1 MIEKI
6 IPGDSQ
12 EELIKQAGCLVQVYE
27 SGRHIKQAASNMFS
41 RSDLEK
47 HAPPKGKFLSH
58 MITMGSQELYGA
70 NRNCW
75 FAGMPVRTP
84 SGFRPID
91 ELAVGDLVLT
101 TKGRYRRITKTFARE
116 YEGTA
121 VRVKAQGLALPFTCT
136 AEHPIERL
144 ALEHV
149 RPEKLY
155 KRVGKKGSR
164 KRPGPAKAQMFF
176 EDAALE
182 HVEFVEASKLRPGDW
197 VCVPLV
203 ETDAPDIEFFDTD
216 AWAYGLFLADGCAY
230 KEYRDIASQ
239 GEDKGVVFTL
249 GEGDDGC
256 VIPRLLDLIERHGN
270 KSSVQESYT
279 SEKGRRIQW
288 CNQLFA
294 RSCGELFA
302 RGAHNKTLS
311 AAVFSQTDEWKLR
324 MLAGWFDGDGYLVQS
339 GEDKYRGTLTCS
351 SVSHDLMSSAQRLLG
366 SVGIPSSV
374 SRGCNKSAN
383 GCFGNGD
390 LPIFTLSVGPAYSNL
405 ILQYSARMQ
414 PHEREVESSR
424 TQRIAAGRLWFRVSS
439 VELTEEIAPCF
450 NIEVEEDH
458 TYVTTVSGHNCD
470 DWPHEQLMKKHAT
483 FVTHGRNYREHR
495 NNDPKLA
502 IGEIK
507 AAAYDLVKQRGEIL
521 MWTDIDKAASE
532 FEKAR
537 AGEEQHGSMAA
548 SVDHDVCECC
558 GFKSKTASDRCDHI
572 RYTPGAYL
580 KEFRKYAHM
589 INIDPTF
596 KDYSWV
602 GRPADRIA
610 HTLNYLMPLSKA
622 ASEQRAPRGDELAEM
637 YGMVSSPWLPYLQ
650 KIAEFDVATH
660 ENPAK
665 KAAAFSV
672 LPRAFE
678 GEFSDELLTKMSN
691 HAYPGRVM
699 RSLYNRSMVMPLAS
713 FNSYIT
719 GKCVHDSLADPVVK
733 EASEK
738 MASIRAI
745 LVHRISTEPELS
757 NAFSEACGQF
767 EPMSCGCEDLVDQFM
782 DQAKDQFSL
791 RYEALAK
798 RACLNPMHLKKASIS
813 SETSSEAFGL
823 ATLYNAYLAKTA
835 SHLDDDWIH
844 TAQMAY
850 LH

>member
-12 EELIKQAGCLVQVYE
+12 EELIKQAGTLVQVYE
-27 SGRHIKQAASNMFS
+27 SSRHIKQAASNMFS
-41 RSDLEK
+41 RADLEK
-47 HAPPKGKFLSH
+47 HAPPQGKFLSH
-58 MITMGSQELYGA
+58 MITMGSQEMYGA

-75 FAGMPVRTP
+75 FAGTPVRTP
-84 SGFRPID
+84 SGFKPIE
-91 ELAVGDLVLT
+91 ELVEGDLVLT
-101 TKGRYRRITKTFARE
+101 TKGRYRPITKTFTRD

-121 VRVKAQGLALPFTCT
+121 VRVKAQGLALPFVCT

-155 KRVGKKGSR
+155 KREGKKGSH
-164 KRPGPAKAQMFF
+164 KRPGPAKAQMHFS
-176 EDAALE
+176 DAALE
-182 HVEFVEASKLRPGDW
+182 HVEFVEAHKLRPGDW
-197 VCVPLV
+197 VCVPLS
-203 ETDAPDIEFFDTD
+203 ETGGEEEFYAAD
-216 AWAYGLFLADGCAY
+216 AWVYGLFLADGCAY

-239 GEDKGVVFTL
+239 GDDKGIVFTL
-249 GEGDDGC
+249 GEGDDAG
-256 VIPRLLDLIERHGN
+256 VIPRLLEVIESHGN
-270 KSSVQESYT
+270 KASVLSSYT
-279 SEKGRRIQW
+279 SAKGRRIQW
-288 CNQLFA
+288 CNQQFA
-294 RSCGELFA
+294 RSCSALFG

-311 AAVFSQTDEWKLR
+311 AAVFAQSDEWKLR
-324 MLAGWFDGDGYLVQS
+324 MLAGWFDGDGCLIKD
-339 GEDKYRGTLTCS
+339 GEEKYRGTLVCS
-351 SVSHDLMSSAQRLLG
+351 SVSHDLVSAAQRLLA
-366 SVGIPSSV
+366 SAGIPSSV
-374 SRGCNKSAN
+374 SRGSNKSSN
-383 GCFGNGD
+383 GCFGSGY
-390 LPIFTLSVGPAYSNL
+390 LPIYSISVGPAYSNL
-405 ILQYSARMQ
+405 ILQHSARMQ
-414 PHEREVESSR
+414 LHDREVESSR
-424 TQRIAAGRLWFRVSS
+424 TQRIAAGRLWFRISK

-470 DWPHEQLMKKHAT
+470 DWPHEELMKKHAS

-507 AAAYDLVKQRGEIL
+507 AAAYDPVKQRGEIL

-602 GRPADRIA
+602 SRPADRIA

-622 ASEQRAPRGDELAEM
+622 ASAQTHLRGDQLAEI
-637 YGMVSSPWLPYLQ
+637 YGVVSSPWLPYLQ
-650 KIAEFDVATH
+650 KIAEFDVVDH

-665 KAAAFSV
+665 RAAAFSV

-678 GEFSDELLTKMSN
+678 GQFADTLLTKMSG
-691 HAYPGRVM
+691 HAYPGKVM
-699 RSLYNRSMVMPLAS
+699 RSLYDRSMVMPLAS
-713 FNSYIT
+713 FNSYLT

-733 EASEK
+733 EAGEK
-738 MASIRAI
+738 MATVRAI
-745 LVHRISTEPELS
+745 LIQRISAEPELS
-757 NAFSEACGQF
+757 RAFSEACGQF
-767 EPMSCGCEDLVDQFM
+767 EPMSCGCEDVVDQFM

-798 RACLNPMHLKKASIS
+798 RACHNPMHLKKASN
-813 SETSSEAFGL
+813 SEDLSSEAFGL

-835 SHLDDDWIH
+835 SHLDDDWMN

-850 LH
+850 IH